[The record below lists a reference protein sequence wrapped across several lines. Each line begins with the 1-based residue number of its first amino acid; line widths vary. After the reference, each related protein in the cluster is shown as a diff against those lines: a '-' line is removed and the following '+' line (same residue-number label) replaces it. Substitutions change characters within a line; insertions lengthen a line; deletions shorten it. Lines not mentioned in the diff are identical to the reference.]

1 MSHWQPGTTLQNG
14 RYIIA
19 KVLGYGGAGV
29 TYRAQDRVE
38 NRWVAIKTLNA
49 LMQTRADFAKHQERF
64 IQEAFRL
71 AKCSHPHIIR
81 VDNICQEGDL
91 WCMAMEYVAGGN
103 LRQYAHS
110 KGGLGEAEALRYI
123 QQIGSALDYVHRQ
136 GFLHRDVKPANIMLR
151 EKNRE
156 AVLIDFGLAR
166 GFVQDETGD
175 HTNARTESF
184 APLEQYKRKA
194 KRGAYTD
201 VYALA
206 ATLYYLLTL
215 QLPFP
220 APIRH
225 QGARL
230 IPPIQYN
237 PALSDPVNA
246 AILKGMELLP
256 GDRPPSILEWLALF
270 SGAPAS
276 PPSAPLKP
284 EQVPVVQVNRP
295 PAPAPK
301 IEKPTPKPQ
310 PRIETSAPTVH
321 PVYNAEPTSALG
333 LDYSFLQ
340 DLLSRGRLR
349 EADVETARLL
359 LKLADREKA
368 GWLDRVHVDNLVCE
382 DLRALD
388 RIWAE
393 GSGQRF
399 GFTTQARIYQQIC
412 SHWEPD
418 AQAWKQFCTQV
429 GWRNNNRLVPYKEL
443 SFNVW
448 APQGHLPALGST
460 IWGFTGWFPALAQRL
475 QVCGLLPDP

>member
-1 MSHWQPGTTLQNG
+1 
-14 RYIIA
+14 
-19 KVLGYGGAGV
+19 
-29 TYRAQDRVE
+29 
-38 NRWVAIKTLNA
+38 
-49 LMQTRADFAKHQERF
+49 
-64 IQEAFRL
+64 
-71 AKCSHPHIIR
+71 
-81 VDNICQEGDL
+81 
-91 WCMAMEYVAGGN
+91 
-103 LRQYAHS
+103 
-110 KGGLGEAEALRYI
+110 
-123 QQIGSALDYVHRQ
+123 
-136 GFLHRDVKPANIMLR
+136 
-151 EKNRE
+151 
-156 AVLIDFGLAR
+156 VLIDFGLAR
-166 GFVQDETGD
+166 EFVQDETVD

-237 PALSDPVNA
+237 PALSDQVNA
-246 AILKGMELLP
+246 AILQGMELLP
-256 GDRPPSILEWLALF
+256 GDRPASILEWLALF
-270 SGAPAS
+270 SA
-276 PPSAPLKP
+276 
-284 EQVPVVQVNRP
+284 
-295 PAPAPK
+295 APAPK
-301 IEKPTPKPQ
+301 SVAPKPVVAPFVQALAPAPGPEPEKPAPKPQ
-310 PRIETSAPTVH
+310 PKIETSAPTEA
-321 PVYNAEPTSALG
+321 PAYTAAPASALG

-368 GWLDRVHVDNLVCE
+368 GWLDRVHVESLVCE

-388 RIWAE
+388 QIWGE
-393 GSGQRF
+393 SSNQRF
-399 GFTTQARIYQQIC
+399 GFTAQARIYQKIC

-418 AQAWKQFCTQV
+418 AQAWKQFCAQV
-429 GWRNNNRLVPYKEL
+429 GWRNNNRLVPYREL
-443 SFNVW
+443 SFKIW

-460 IWGFTGWFPALAQRL
+460 LWGFPGWFPVLGQRL
-475 QVCGLLPDP
+475 QVCGLLPDA

>member
-14 RYIIA
+14 RYMIA
-19 KVLGYGGAGV
+19 QILGYGGAGV

-81 VDNICQEGDL
+81 VDNICQERDL
-91 WCMAMEYVAGGN
+91 WCMVMEYVAGGN

-237 PALSDPVNA
+237 PGVSEQVNA

-256 GDRPPSILEWLALF
+256 GDRPTSILEWLALF
-270 SGAPAS
+270 SS
-276 PPSAPLKP
+276 
-284 EQVPVVQVNRP
+284 
-295 PAPAPK
+295 APAPK
-301 IEKPTPKPQ
+301 SVAAKSVIAPAVQPPPIRPREDPTPAPI
-310 PRIETSAPTVH
+310 PPPIETSAPTAH
-321 PVYNAEPTSALG
+321 PVYASALG

-340 DLLSRGRLR
+340 ELLSRGRLR

-368 GWLDRVHVDNLVCE
+368 GWLDRVHVENLLCD
-382 DLRALD
+382 DLGTLD
-388 RIWAE
+388 RIWLEA
-393 GSGQRF
+393 SSQRF
-399 GFTTQARIYQQIC
+399 GFTTQARIYQKIC
-412 SHWEPD
+412 PHWEPD
-418 AQAWKQFCTQV
+418 AQAWKQFCAQV

-443 SFNVW
+443 SFNLW

-460 IWGFTGWFPALAQRL
+460 LWGFTGWFPVLGQRL
-475 QVCGLLPDP
+475 QVCGLLPNA